1 MGALDRL
8 GISSSPPVD
17 NEVSDHQRQT
27 GEAFGFKWAKRDTY
41 DSQALRQSHRSWM
54 LERYCKGEPAKIGEW
69 LSGGGKIIWD
79 VGCGAGFS
87 ALLFFGDYLK
97 ENDYLGMDISDAV
110 DVARERF
117 LEAGLPGD
125 FLKADIMSGI
135 IPEGA
140 VDLIFAEGVLHHTD
154 SVEMS
159 LKHLAS
165 RLRPGGLFLFYVYR
179 KKGPIR
185 EFTDDLIRNQLKSM
199 SDQDAW
205 EALRPLTRLGQ
216 ALGELNIEIDVPADI
231 PLLGIPKGRIQI
243 QRFIYW
249 HVVKAFYRPDLTME
263 EMNHINFDWFRP
275 LNCARHTREE
285 IETFCQESNLSIN
298 HLDEQDSGISVVAL
312 RLP

>member
-8 GISSSPPVD
+8 GISSSPLVD
-17 NEVSDHQRQT
+17 NEVSDHQRRT

-41 DSQALRQSHRSWM
+41 DSLAVRQSHRQWM
-54 LERYCKGEPAKIGEW
+54 LERYCQGDPAKIGEW
-69 LSGGGKIIWD
+69 LSGGGKIILD

-97 ENDYLGMDISDAV
+97 ENEYLGIDISDAV
-110 DVARERF
+110 DVAREKF

-159 LKHLAS
+159 LKHLAR

-205 EALRPLTRLGQ
+205 EALRPLTRLGK
-216 ALGELNIEIDVPADI
+216 ALGELNVQIDVPEDI

-249 HVVKAFYRPDLTME
+249 HVIKAFYRPDLTLE

-275 LNCARHTREE
+275 LNCQRHTREE
-285 IETFCQESNLSIN
+285 IETFCQEANLSIN